1 MLPAARAFTETPFSR
16 PAGAPAVDL
25 RPARRRLPWC
35 PFCDGGLRMRCNCDD
50 ATAAIGAPER
60 GPRPTAPL
68 DPLLALVADRA
79 IDGSPIYATAGAEVE
94 RVYRE
99 PRWRIGRAEWARQF
113 RAVHASAAAGRR
125 MRRRA
130 VRSDEGRDNR
140 GRLYPAQDQPEEV

>member
-1 MLPAARAFTETPFSR
+1 MLPAPRAFTETPFSR

-25 RPARRRLPWC
+25 RPPRRRLPWC
-35 PFCDGGLRMRCNCDD
+35 PFHDGGLQRRCTCDVVSP
-50 ATAAIGAPER
+50 PER

-79 IDGSPIYATAGAEVE
+79 IDGSPIHASAGQEVE

-99 PRWRIGRAEWARQF
+99 PRWRIARGEWARAF
-113 RAVHASAAAGRR
+113 RDVQAIAAAE
-125 MRRRA
+125 RRRARCA

-140 GRLYPAQDQPEEV
+140 GRLYPAQDNPRRSEDG